1 MKILSNVWL
10 KNYTT
15 IRIGGLVKT
24 MLIPETV
31 DELKNVINVHGNKF
45 VFGGGSNLLASDEHE
60 FDFIVNL
67 REFNK
72 ELVYNGGGKFTV
84 GASVRLQ
91 QLINTVNLCGYGG
104 IEYLYSVPGLVGGA
118 VFMNAGGGKNEGNSI
133 SDYIVSVSALYD
145 GKIVTLEKK
154 DCDFSY
160 RSSVFKKDKEY
171 MIVSVEFDFPE
182 QIIEVS
188 KKKIEERMEFSKRV
202 HDISYPNFGSV
213 FKIYD
218 PHIMSF
224 VRRMQ
229 RKKKFGVRFSSK
241 TDNWLI
247 NCGDGTYSM
256 ALKRINKVKRLHR
269 IFHRECQTEVII
281 WD

>member
-104 IEYLYSVPGLVGGA
+104 IV
-118 VFMNAGGGKNEGNSI
+118 
-133 SDYIVSVSALYD
+133 
-145 GKIVTLEKK
+145 
-154 DCDFSY
+154 
-160 RSSVFKKDKEY
+160 
-171 MIVSVEFDFPE
+171 
-182 QIIEVS
+182 
-188 KKKIEERMEFSKRV
+188 
-202 HDISYPNFGSV
+202 
-213 FKIYD
+213 
-218 PHIMSF
+218 
-224 VRRMQ
+224 
-229 RKKKFGVRFSSK
+229 
-241 TDNWLI
+241 
-247 NCGDGTYSM
+247 
-256 ALKRINKVKRLHR
+256 
-269 IFHRECQTEVII
+269 
-281 WD
+281 